1 MFIFFIIV
9 ECIYICI
16 YKVNI
21 FFFFRKIKFLLM
33 KFRKEKKNFLL
44 VFILVFELNY
54 LRIYNGGI
62 LVFSL
67 CFYDVEFCIIFY
79 IV

>member
-1 MFIFFIIV
+1 
-9 ECIYICI
+9 
-16 YKVNI
+16 
-21 FFFFRKIKFLLM
+21 M